1 MNKYNLSLKF
11 RLQVMS
17 YKISSNLKDLKHS
30 RYNLYRYIKY
40 LYDKHDIYYKII
52 SSKYNFIH
60 RFLVYLEFKGIINKN
75 KYNQENKYNQVNNN
89 NDIEYVKNIMQ
100 QIVSHYE

>member
-17 YKISSNLKDLKHS
+17 YKISSNLKDLKYKIKHS

-60 RFLVYLEFKGIINKN
+60 NFIVYLEFKGIINKN
-75 KYNQENKYNQVNNN
+75 KYNQVNNN
-89 NDIEYVKNIMQ
+89 SDIEYVKNIMQ
-100 QIVSHYE
+100 SIVSHYE

>member
-11 RLQVMS
+11 RLQVIN
-17 YKISSNLKDLKHS
+17 YKISSTLKDLKYKIKYS

-52 SSKYNFIH
+52 SSKYNFVHKFIQ
-60 RFLVYLEFKGIINKN
+60 YLEFKGIINKN
-75 KYNQENKYNQVNNN
+75 KYNQVNNN
-89 NDIEYVKNIMQ
+89 SDIEYMKNVMESI
-100 QIVSHYE
+100 ITKYE

>member
-11 RLQVMS
+11 RLEVMT
-17 YKISSNLKDLKHS
+17 YKLSRSLKDLKYKIKYS

-40 LYDKHDIYYKII
+40 LYDKHDVYYKII
-52 SSKYNFIH
+52 SSKYNFVH

-75 KYNQENKYNQVNNN
+75 KHNQVNNN
-89 NDIEYVKNIMQ
+89 SDIEYIKNVMETI
-100 QIVSHYE
+100 ISEYE

>member
-11 RLQVMS
+11 RVQVIN
-17 YKISSNLKDLKHS
+17 YKLSRTLKDLKYKIKYS

-40 LYDKHDIYYKII
+40 LYDKHDVYYKIV
-52 SSKYNFIH
+52 SSKYNVIR

-75 KYNQENKYNQVNNN
+75 KYDQVNNN
-89 NDIEYVKNIMQ
+89 SDIEYIKNVMQ
-100 QIVSHYE
+100 SIISKYE

>member
-1 MNKYNLSLKF
+1 MNKNNLSFKF
-11 RLQVMS
+11 RLQVIN
-17 YKISSNLKDLKHS
+17 YKLSRTLKDLKYKIKHS

-52 SSKYNFIH
+52 SSKYNIVR

-75 KYNQENKYNQVNNN
+75 KYNQVNNN
-89 NDIEYVKNIMQ
+89 SDIEYIKNVMESI
-100 QIVSHYE
+100 ITKYE